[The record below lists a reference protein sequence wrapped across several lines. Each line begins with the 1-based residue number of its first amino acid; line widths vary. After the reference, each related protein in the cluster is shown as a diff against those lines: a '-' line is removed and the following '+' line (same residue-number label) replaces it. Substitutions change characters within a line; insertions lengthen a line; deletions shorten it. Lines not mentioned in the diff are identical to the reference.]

1 MNEQRRLQA
10 LLYLGTCRVHR
21 GHLSMLIGVKA
32 CSILVCAFGAG
43 AVRRTHG
50 RCDIPEF
57 ILPKNLMSMGLD
69 PCA

>member
-1 MNEQRRLQA
+1 
-10 LLYLGTCRVHR
+10 
-21 GHLSMLIGVKA
+21 MLIGVKA